1 MVSKAIKIF
10 LDLFI
15 RLRMVWIKYFCF
27 DPLISKTKQPSKYQ
41 DLLLRSILKAN
52 KGTVYGKQLGL
63 ERINSYREFIATVNV
78 HTYED
83 LRMLIE
89 NQEIKKK
96 PMLNAEQPIMYAQT
110 SGTTGEPKY
119 VPILKS
125 TVKNYK
131 YSQNIF
137 AYAQYSTFPDIFF
150 GKVLAIVSPDI
161 EGFLETGTP
170 FGSMSGFI
178 YKSMPSI
185 LHQRYVL
192 PSEIFEIDNYDDKYY
207 LIAAFALAESE
218 ITMLATAN
226 PSTILKILNII
237 NENSVQLIRDI
248 ETGELSVKSTLDC
261 VKLSAIKRRFNRLP
275 ERANKLKF
283 LVKEKGFIGFSD
295 VWPNL
300 RLVSTWTSGN
310 CSVLLP
316 SLRKQL
322 ATNAVISEMG
332 YMASEFRGSITI
344 DIANN
349 IQIPTIHENFFE
361 FVQRDDWENNIF
373 KFKRLT
379 EVEKDAQYYIIVTTQ
394 NGLYR
399 YFINDIVEVTG
410 WYNNTPTIR
419 FVQKGRG
426 VTNLTGEKLYET
438 QVTNAVMNMMEDMNT
453 TFEFFIMI
461 AHRESSQYTLY
472 VQHENIETRL
482 EIELDQRLCKLN
494 IEYENKRKSGRL
506 GPVRV
511 QCLRDKAAEEYKSH
525 CIQKGQRE
533 GQFKMV
539 RLQYDNE
546 CNFDFNRYIVER

>member
-1 MVSKAIKIF
+1 
-10 LDLFI
+10 
-15 RLRMVWIKYFCF
+15 
-27 DPLISKTKQPSKYQ
+27 
-41 DLLLRSILKAN
+41 
-52 KGTVYGKQLGL
+52 
-63 ERINSYREFIATVNV
+63 
-78 HTYED
+78 
-83 LRMLIE
+83 
-89 NQEIKKK
+89 
-96 PMLNAEQPIMYAQT
+96 
-110 SGTTGEPKY
+110 
-119 VPILKS
+119 
-125 TVKNYK
+125 
-131 YSQNIF
+131 
-137 AYAQYSTFPDIFF
+137 
-150 GKVLAIVSPDI
+150 
-161 EGFLETGTP
+161 
-170 FGSMSGFI
+170 
-178 YKSMPSI
+178 
-185 LHQRYVL
+185 
-192 PSEIFEIDNYDDKYY
+192 
-207 LIAAFALAESE
+207 
-218 ITMLATAN
+218 
-226 PSTILKILNII
+226 
-237 NENSVQLIRDI
+237 
-248 ETGELSVKSTLDC
+248 
-261 VKLSAIKRRFNRLP
+261 
-275 ERANKLKF
+275 
-283 LVKEKGFIGFSD
+283 
-295 VWPNL
+295 
-300 RLVSTWTSGN
+300 
-310 CSVLLP
+310 
-316 SLRKQL
+316 
-322 ATNAVISEMG
+322 MG

-373 KFKRLT
+373 KFKRLS

-482 EIELDQRLCKLN
+482 EIELDRRLCKLN

-546 CNFDFNRYIVER
+546 CNFDFNRYIVGR